1 MPIEKETPET
11 NEQIDS
17 LLMTSQPYRGKDQM
31 EAREDD
37 PDPEEIKEQ
46 EDIKENEELETDP
59 EEKTYKK
66 RYGDL
71 RKFSQ
76 EKETALREELEATK
90 TKLRET
96 TPTRT
101 SPKSDEELE
110 AFAKENPE
118 AYDLLVSITDKQ
130 NENSMED
137 VNKLREE
144 LEKTTQQAA
153 QKEARMVLLQ
163 AHPDW
168 DDIRASDVFHEW
180 AEEQPKSIQDGI
192 YANASDGALA
202 ARILDLYK
210 QDKGINGK
218 ENKEDLSD
226 LKKAAATLVKAKDSK
241 AEPAQPKPNFTRSQI
256 AAMSIQ
262 EYEAN
267 EADILAAQREGRIE

>member
-1 MPIEKETPET
+1 MPTEKENNDT

-17 LLMTSQPYRGKDQM
+17 LLTPQPYIGKDQM
-31 EAREDD
+31 EARVDD
-37 PDPEEIKEQ
+37 PDPEAIQAQ
-46 EDIKENEELETDP
+46 EDLAEDEVLEADP

-76 EKETALREELEATK
+76 EQLSAVREELEATK

-96 TPTRT
+96 TPGRT

-110 AFAKENPE
+110 AFAKDNPE
-118 AYDLLVSITDKQ
+118 AYELLVSIANKQ
-130 NENSMED
+130 NEESMGD
-137 VNKLREE
+137 VNDLREE
-144 LEKTTQQAA
+144 LEKTTAQAA
-153 QKEARMVLLQ
+153 QKEARIVLLQ

-168 DDIRASDVFHEW
+168 DDIRASDDFHEW
-180 AEEQPKSIQDGI
+180 AEEQPKTIQDGI

-218 ENKEDLSD
+218 DTKEDVSG
-226 LKKAAATLVKAKDSK
+226 LKKAAAELIKAKGSNS
-241 AEPAQPKPNFTRSQI
+241 EPAQPKPNFTRAQI
-256 AAMSIQ
+256 AAMSIH
-262 EYEAN
+262 EYEAK